1 MKKLILFLGVVVM
14 FSGMLYADN
23 PDSMTISVTIT
34 GATKS
39 VDISSTTWTLSVATG
54 TTNNSGEIKVTN
66 NSGGFTETYQVKS
79 SSTNWEAG
87 TALADVG
94 ANKRVLASVIK
105 TYGVG
110 SPTFADDDVVGLSY
124 VTCSATQFSDDATN
138 NGANVAAGGD
148 RGMWL
153 QLKTPTSVASTTEN
167 ITLYVYVP

>member
-39 VDISSTTWTLSVATG
+39 VDISSTSWTLSVATG

-124 VTCSATQFSDDATN
+124 VTCSATAFGDSAT